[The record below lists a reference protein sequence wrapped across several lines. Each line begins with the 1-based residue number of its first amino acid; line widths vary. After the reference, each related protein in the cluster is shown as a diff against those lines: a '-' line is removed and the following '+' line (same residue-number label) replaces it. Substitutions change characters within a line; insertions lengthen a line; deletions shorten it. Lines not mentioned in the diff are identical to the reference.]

1 MDLDFLSQSYA
12 VRRLGDDDIA
22 MLFDLMKENTIFYR
36 YHPPFVTR
44 ESILED
50 MKALPPQKSDA
61 DKYYVGFFE
70 NQTLI
75 AVMDLIL
82 GYPTAEIAW
91 IGFFMTDVT
100 RQNKGVGSK
109 IVKEVCTCLKSSGYQ
124 TVRLGV
130 DKGNPQSYAFW
141 TKNQFKVIRTDE
153 YILMERRL
161 TADGSAAW

>member
-1 MDLDFLSQSYA
+1 MDLDLLSQSYA

-36 YHPPFVTR
+36 YHPPLVTR

-50 MKALPPQKSDA
+50 MKALPPQKSDT

-109 IVKEVCTCLKSSGYQ
+109 IVKEVCACLKSSGYQ

-141 TKNQFKVIRTDE
+141 TKNQFQVIRTDE

-161 TADGSAAW
+161 TAAGSAAE

>member
-1 MDLDFLSQSYA
+1 MDLDFLSKSYA

-22 MLFDLMKENTIFYR
+22 VLFDLMKENTIFYR

-91 IGFFMTDVT
+91 IGFFMTNVQ

-109 IVKEVCTCLKSSGYQ
+109 IVKEVCACLKSSGYQ

-141 TKNQFKVIRTDE
+141 TKNQFEVIRTDE

-161 TADGSAAW
+161 SADGSAAE

>member
-1 MDLDFLSQSYA
+1 MDLDLLSQSYA

-36 YHPPFVTR
+36 YHPPLVTR

-50 MKALPPQKSDA
+50 MKALPPQKSDT

-109 IVKEVCTCLKSSGYQ
+109 IVKEVCACLKSSGYQ

-141 TKNQFKVIRTDE
+141 TKNQFQVIRTDE

-161 TADGSAAW
+161 TAAGSAAW